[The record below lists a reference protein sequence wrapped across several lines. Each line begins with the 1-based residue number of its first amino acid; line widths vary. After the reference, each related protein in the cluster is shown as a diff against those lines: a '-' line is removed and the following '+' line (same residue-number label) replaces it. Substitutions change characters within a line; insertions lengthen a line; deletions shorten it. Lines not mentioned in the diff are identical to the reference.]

1 MKIGDWKTDS
11 VFRRY
16 NIVDEKDLQDASDRH
31 DRRRQSKLSHDLPAE
46 ESNQGKPQ
54 QDAKIQ

>member
-1 MKIGDWKTDS
+1 MKIGGWKTDS

-31 DRRRQSKLSHDLPAE
+31 DRRRQSQLSHDLPAE
-46 ESNQGKPQ
+46 EKQPGQAS
-54 QDAKIQ
+54 ARC